1 MNLRINVLFI
11 PVKEKINNSLFL
23 QKRVSVDDFAKRL
36 RHAFRDADNKTIAS
50 KLGVTAAAVSN
61 YFNGRIPDAEK
72 LLLIA
77 QSTNCNLHW
86 LLTGEE
92 SPTREIVVERKVIDP
107 IIDRE
112 VLRGLIREVM
122 REEMAVQD
130 LGRVDGFDLD
140 AEIERGGGDA
150 EILGRWFEAEGRE
163 LPPDFLGMLP
173 KVEGGLSRRAMLQ
186 EMKKVLDRTLWKMK
200 G

>member
-1 MNLRINVLFI
+1 MNEFG
-11 PVKEKINNSLFL
+11 
-23 QKRVSVDDFAKRL
+23 KRL
-36 RHAFRDADNKTIAS
+36 RHAFGNADNTTIAG
-50 KLGVTAAAVSN
+50 KLEVTPAAVSN
-61 YFNGRIPDAEK
+61 YFKGRVPDAEK

-77 QSTNCNLHW
+77 KLTNCNLHW

-92 SPTREIVVERKVIDP
+92 APTKEVTVERKVIDP

-112 VLRGLIREVM
+112 ILRELIRQVM
-122 REEMAVQD
+122 REEMAIQD

-150 EILGRWFEAEGRE
+150 EILGRWYKAGGRE

-173 KVEGGLSRRAMLQ
+173 KVEEGLSRREMLQ
-186 EMKKVLDRTLWKMK
+186 EMKKVLDRTLDRTGWKPK
-200 G
+200 E